1 MDVKGEFTMRH
12 LRARAL
18 AAFAATA
25 LGLLPPASG
34 ISGTPSQGSAFAP
47 APGKE
52 VAPFARVYLAI
63 RGCTSCSHCR
73 TTIRQMVRST
83 AQGGETRMRGDRVEV
98 RYPTP
103 QTVPLRDV
111 IHTLATNRLH
121 DLSLVDV
128 LFEASGV
135 VASSKD
141 GSSTFTL
148 AETGQQFAVTL
159 DSSLRGDAAGRP
171 VRLVAVVDGWRSNG
185 TLSLHVREIRPQ
197 T

>member
-1 MDVKGEFTMRH
+1 MRH
-12 LRARAL
+12 LRVRAL
-18 AAFAATA
+18 AALAVAA
-25 LGLLPPASG
+25 LGLIPPIPAF
-34 ISGTPSQGSAFAP
+34 SGTSSQGSAFAP

-83 AQGGETRMRGDRVEV
+83 AQGGETRMRSDRVEI

-135 VASSKD
+135 VTSAKD
-141 GSSTFTL
+141 GTSTFTMT
-148 AETGQQFAVTL
+148 ETGQKFAVTL
-159 DSSLRGDAAGRP
+159 DTSLQGNATGRP
-171 VRLVAVVDGWRSNG
+171 VRLVAVVDGWRNDG
-185 TLSLHVREIRPQ
+185 TLSLHVREIHPQ